1 MTPSHQ
7 ADAPVCLIL
16 ITYVAPIEEIDRH
29 MKAHLAWLEG
39 GYREG
44 LFLMSGRRNPRT
56 GGVIVSRGYQAEV
69 EALAA
74 SDPFVT
80 GGAATVEVIEF
91 NASWAAE
98 AVAALLA

>member
-1 MTPSHQ
+1 MRPSSQ

-16 ITYVAPIEEIDRH
+16 ITYIAPLDEVDRH
-29 MKAHLAWLEG
+29 MKPHLAWLER
-39 GYREG
+39 GYDEG

-56 GGVIVSRGYQAEV
+56 GGVIVSRGQKAEV

-80 GGAATVEVIEF
+80 DGVATIEVIEF
-91 NASWAAE
+91 NASWAADK
-98 AVAALLA
+98 VAALFA